1 MWISPLALSEQLQK
15 WKVFENRQMGLK
27 RTNGFRSLQ
36 NGNTD
41 ASEAN
46 TNLSALGMEQSAS
59 FFLTARLG
67 FAHVHTGWPLQVR
80 ALPSE

>member
-36 NGNTD
+36 NRNTD

-59 FFLTARLG
+59 FFFNSKTWLCSCSHWLA
-67 FAHVHTGWPLQVR
+67 FTGTCL
-80 ALPSE
+80 AF